1 MSVNTSTTISTAP
14 PMPSSAVPLSP
25 ARKQAK
31 GKGRDLLGMRGVT
44 ATGSGP
50 KDGPPPRA
58 DDAARRAVAEWHV
71 VRGEVALAY
80 AAACSRAHESGKPNG
95 GLPMTGKRLDN
106 LLSRLERTEA
116 KLMQATPRS
125 LAEISE
131 YVEIAEEILTEKRV
145 DPNGPLGSGPALEIL
160 PQVRNAV
167 LSLEEG
173 DI

>member
-1 MSVNTSTTISTAP
+1 
-14 PMPSSAVPLSP
+14 
-25 ARKQAK
+25 
-31 GKGRDLLGMRGVT
+31 
-44 ATGSGP
+44 
-50 KDGPPPRA
+50 
-58 DDAARRAVAEWHV
+58 
-71 VRGEVALAY
+71 
-80 AAACSRAHESGKPNG
+80 
-95 GLPMTGKRLDN
+95 MTGKRLDN